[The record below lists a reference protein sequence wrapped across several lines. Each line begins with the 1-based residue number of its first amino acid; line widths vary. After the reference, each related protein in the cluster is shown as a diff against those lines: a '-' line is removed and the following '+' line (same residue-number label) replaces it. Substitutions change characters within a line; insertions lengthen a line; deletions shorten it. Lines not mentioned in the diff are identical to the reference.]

1 MKTESIT
8 RKRLAD
14 ITAKDARFAC
24 VVGNLIFLD
33 YFDHFEGEERRISFR
48 LHQLD
53 LAVAKAKVKSSNSM
67 TEEEKRA
74 TLERENDEAEEY
86 RRSLIRNEQDFDQQ
100 DKF

>member
-53 LAVAKAKVKSSNSM
+53 LAVAKAKVKAGESTM
-67 TEEEKRA
+67 TADEKRA
-74 TLERENDEAEEY
+74 ALEEY
-86 RRSLIRNEQDFDQQ
+86 ARNRPKPEFDSQDNF
-100 DKF
+100 

>member
-1 MKTESIT
+1 MKTESTT

-24 VVGNLIFLD
+24 VVGTLIFLD

-53 LAVAKAKVKSSNSM
+53 LAVARAKVKASNLM
-67 TEEEKRA
+67 TEEEKQAELDEHFRQS
-74 TLERENDEAEEY
+74 LEP
-86 RRSLIRNEQDFDQQ
+86 NECDDFDPQ
-100 DKF
+100 DNF

>member
-1 MKTESIT
+1 MNTESIT

-24 VVGNLIFLD
+24 VVNDLIFLD

-67 TEEEKRA
+67 TEEEKQA
-74 TLERENDEAEEY
+74 ELDERF
-86 RRSLIRNEQDFDQQ
+86 RQSNEPNECDDFDPQ